1 MLGAHSPRGVGGGDL
16 RLIRLGSSDR
26 DGIYVGTADQS
37 LGIAQVHGVFHRCG
51 HLRGGVRGH
60 LAPHEVLQQGGT
72 KPVQEGLLQIGHAG
86 LFVDVGA
93 EVGIGAEEVEG
104 AMNAVFDRADAQPP
118 LVVTCPDRVL
128 RLEALEHLVY
138 LFFGELHYS
147 VGVLVVDA
155 HPDEELLGGIPNRIG
170 EFVISVDDSLAIPLY
185 FVFFDYILH
194 YGNEALDDVFVLV
207 PIKGPVQG
215 LPKDLPHAK
224 I

>member
-1 MLGAHSPRGVGGGDL
+1 M
-16 RLIRLGSSDR
+16 
-26 DGIYVGTADQS
+26 
-37 LGIAQVHGVFHRCG
+37 
-51 HLRGGVRGH
+51 
-60 LAPHEVLQQGGT
+60 
-72 KPVQEGLLQIGHAG
+72 
-86 LFVDVGA
+86 DVGA

-215 LPKDLPHAK
+215 LPEDLPHAK